1 MGLTVDEE
9 QVLDLTCI
17 ALLASS
23 GDNALTGCSNSC
35 LLGASSILMGQRRNL
50 PVSHASRL

>member
-1 MGLTVDEE
+1 MGLTVDDE